1 MVNKKNKKR
10 NNKDMNNKRE
20 IKEINGLNYDLDI
33 KKAPNTNK
41 FLTDL
46 TNFLT
51 ELNKPENKKL
61 LNNKEYEKVEDLL
74 EIKFKNLFIY
84 NYALISAFI
93 RDEISDFNLITKM
106 INLMILIETKQIHKD
121 VADECMKEIIN
132 NMYIYSKFGGK
143 EELDKKMKEKHLK
156 ND

>member
-1 MVNKKNKKR
+1 MVNKKNKK
-10 NNKDMNNKRE
+10 NIKSNKE
-20 IKEINGLNYDLDI
+20 VKEINSLNYNLDI

-51 ELNKPENKKL
+51 EINKPEYKKL
-61 LNNKEYEKVEDLL
+61 LDNKEYDKVEDLL

-143 EELDKKMKEKHLK
+143 EEFEKKMKEKHPK
-156 ND
+156 NE